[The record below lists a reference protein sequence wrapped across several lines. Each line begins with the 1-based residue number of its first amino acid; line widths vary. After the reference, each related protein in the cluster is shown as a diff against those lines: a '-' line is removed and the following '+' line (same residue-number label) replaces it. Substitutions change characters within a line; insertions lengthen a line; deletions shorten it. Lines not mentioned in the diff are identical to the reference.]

1 MERKAVPDNNPW
13 SNLMTITKFDR
24 GNNTKTTIRWD
35 SRTETQNNG
44 QIVPATISSISLL
57 IESLIKQICTMFEGD
72 TVRRN
77 KLYFKICDK
86 LHEIGLIDTSYN
98 SIEFEV
104 MRGQYQHALYRL
116 VAVARAATGSENPLN
131 VPNCLMAEWSR
142 YRREFQEIGFIA
154 SGGFGTVY
162 KALHRLDG
170 IEYAVKKIVVQ
181 SGQVSTIKQH
191 LEEVKSLAKL
201 NHMNIV
207 SYKTAWIEPT
217 LVTTTIPSLPNVEN
231 ERSKGHFSKHKAR
244 KNISYQSC
252 KNNNFNDNQ
261 LISNSSNSNENCG
274 QDISLR
280 SNKEVFYKTGMYIRM
295 ENNAQKH
302 EGGSAGGYVISH
314 DIINERFLELNSS
327 TNIIGQRI
335 IERSSSVSTEDTS
348 DIVSFRN
355 DSNDSKNNDDH
366 SRSNANHIISDS
378 NDESSSDNNQ
388 ICQYKSQVDSCY
400 ATLYIQMALCDK
412 TLQQWL
418 TERDDPTSQLTITE
432 IFTQI
437 LQGVDHIHSLGM
449 VHHDI
454 KPSNI
459 FITAH
464 FQIQLGDF
472 GLACPLQRKNHN
484 SVFGTHMYAAPEQ
497 LKGKCNPKSDMYS
510 IGIVLLELLTYT
522 KTQMEHYRIIDELK
536 KGQLP
541 ASLTKNHQK
550 WAHII
555 CQLLEEDP
563 DKRPSTDELLQN
575 VTEDKDMIIA
585 QLKDDIVK
593 KDNVIKELEERITV
607 LQTHITELEH
617 RETNKN
623 YYN

>member
-98 SIEFEV
+98 SIEFEG

-142 YRREFQEIGFIA
+142 YRREFQEISFIA

-170 IEYAVKKIVVQ
+170 IEYAVKKIVVR

-231 ERSKGHFSKHKAR
+231 ERNKSHFSKHKAR

-252 KNNNFNDNQ
+252 RNNNFNDNQ

-280 SNKEVFYKTGMYIRM
+280 SNKEVFYKTG
-295 ENNAQKH
+295 
-302 EGGSAGGYVISH
+302 
-314 DIINERFLELNSS
+314 
-327 TNIIGQRI
+327 QRI
-335 IERSSSVSTEDTS
+335 IERSSSISTEDTS

-355 DSNDSKNNDDH
+355 DSNDSKNNDDY
-366 SRSNANHIISDS
+366 SRSNADHIISDS

-522 KTQMEHYRIIDELK
+522 KTQMEHYHIIDELK

-550 WAHII
+550 WTHII

-593 KDNVIKELEERITV
+593 KDNVIRELEERITV

>member
-35 SRTETQNNG
+35 TRSETQNNE
-44 QIVPATISSISLL
+44 QIIPAATSSISLL

-77 KLYFKICDK
+77 KLYFKICDR

-98 SIEFEV
+98 SMELEGI
-104 MRGQYQHALYRL
+104 RGQFQHALYRL
-116 VAVARAATGSENPLN
+116 VALARTATGSEHPLN
-131 VPNCLMAEWSR
+131 VPSCLMAEWSR
-142 YRREFQEIGFIA
+142 YRREFHEISFIGG
-154 SGGFGTVY
+154 GGFGNVY

-170 IEYAVKKIVVQ
+170 IEYAVKKIIVQ
-181 SGQVSTIKQH
+181 SGHVSTIKQH

-207 SYKTAWIEPT
+207 AYKTAWIEPT
-217 LVTTTIPSLPNVEN
+217 LVTTTVPSLPNVGN
-231 ERSKGHFSKHKAR
+231 ERSKSHFSKYRAKR
-244 KNISYQSC
+244 NIPHQSC
-252 KNNNFNDNQ
+252 KNNNFNNNSQ
-261 LISNSSNSNENCG
+261 LISNSNNSKKNSG
-274 QDISLR
+274 QDISLK
-280 SNKEVFYKTGMYIRM
+280 SDKEVFYKT
-295 ENNAQKH
+295 
-302 EGGSAGGYVISH
+302 
-314 DIINERFLELNSS
+314 
-327 TNIIGQRI
+327 GQRI
-335 IERSSSVSTEDTS
+335 IERSSSTSTEDTS

-355 DSNDSKNNDDH
+355 DSNNSKSNNDY
-366 SRSNANHIISDS
+366 SRSNANYIVSDS
-378 NDESSSDNNQ
+378 NDESSSDINNQ
-388 ICQYKSQVDSCY
+388 IYQYKSRVDPCY

-418 TERDDPTSQLTITE
+418 KERDDSTSQQTITT

-472 GLACPLQRKNHN
+472 GLACPLQRKDHD

-497 LKGKCNPKSDMYS
+497 LKGKCNPKSDIYS
-510 IGIVLLELLTYT
+510 IGIVLLELLIYT
-522 KTQMEHYRIIDELK
+522 KTQMELCCIIDELK
-536 KGQLP
+536 KDQLP
-541 ASLTKNHQK
+541 VSLIKNHPK

-555 CQLLEEDP
+555 CQLIQEDP
-563 DKRPSTDELLQN
+563 NKRPSTDELLQN
-575 VTEDKDMIIA
+575 VTEDKDVVIA
-585 QLKDDIVK
+585 QLKHDIVK
-593 KDNVIKELEERITV
+593 KDNTIRELQEKITM
-607 LQTHITELEH
+607 LQAFITKSEPPSE
-617 RETNKN
+617 NQ
-623 YYN
+623 

>member
-98 SIEFEV
+98 SIEFEGI
-104 MRGQYQHALYRL
+104 RGQYQHALYRL

-142 YRREFQEIGFIA
+142 YRREFQEISFIA

-201 NHMNIV
+201 NHINIV

-231 ERSKGHFSKHKAR
+231 ERSKSHFSKHKAR
-244 KNISYQSC
+244 KSISYQSC
-252 KNNNFNDNQ
+252 KNNFNDNR

-280 SNKEVFYKTGMYIRM
+280 SNKEVFYKT
-295 ENNAQKH
+295 
-302 EGGSAGGYVISH
+302 
-314 DIINERFLELNSS
+314 
-327 TNIIGQRI
+327 GQRI

-593 KDNVIKELEERITV
+593 KDNVIRELEERITV

-617 RETNKN
+617 RETDKN

>member
-35 SRTETQNNG
+35 SRSETQNNE
-44 QIVPATISSISLL
+44 QIIPAATSSISLL

-77 KLYFKICDK
+77 KLYFKICDR

-98 SIEFEV
+98 SMELEDI
-104 MRGQYQHALYRL
+104 RGQFQHALYRL
-116 VAVARAATGSENPLN
+116 VALARTATGSEHPLN
-131 VPNCLMAEWSR
+131 VPSCLMAEWSR
-142 YRREFQEIGFIA
+142 YRREFHEISFIGG
-154 SGGFGTVY
+154 GGFGNVY

-170 IEYAVKKIVVQ
+170 IEYAVKKIIVQ
-181 SGQVSTIKQH
+181 SGHVSTIKQH

-207 SYKTAWIEPT
+207 AYKTAWIEPT
-217 LVTTTIPSLPNVEN
+217 LVTTTVPSLPNVEN
-231 ERSKGHFSKHKAR
+231 ERSKSHFSKHRAR
-244 KNISYQSC
+244 RNISHQSC
-252 KNNNFNDNQ
+252 KNNNFNNNSQ
-261 LISNSSNSNENCG
+261 LISNSSNSKENCG
-274 QDISLR
+274 QDISLK
-280 SNKEVFYKTGMYIRM
+280 SDKEAFYKT
-295 ENNAQKH
+295 
-302 EGGSAGGYVISH
+302 
-314 DIINERFLELNSS
+314 
-327 TNIIGQRI
+327 GQRI
-335 IERSSSVSTEDTS
+335 IERSSSTSTEDTS

-355 DSNDSKNNDDH
+355 SNNSKSNNDY
-366 SRSNANHIISDS
+366 SRSNANYIVSDS
-378 NDESSSDNNQ
+378 NDESSSDINNQ
-388 ICQYKSQVDSCY
+388 IYQYKSRVDPCY

-418 TERDDPTSQLTITE
+418 KERDDSTSQQTITT

-472 GLACPLQRKNHN
+472 GLACPLQRKDHD

-497 LKGKCNPKSDMYS
+497 LKGKCNPKSDIYS
-510 IGIVLLELLTYT
+510 IGIVLLELLIYT
-522 KTQMEHYRIIDELK
+522 KTQMELCCIIDELK
-536 KGQLP
+536 KDQLP
-541 ASLTKNHQK
+541 VSLIKNHPK

-555 CQLLEEDP
+555 CQLIQKDP
-563 DKRPSTDELLQN
+563 NKRPSTDELLQN
-575 VTEDKDMIIA
+575 VTEDKDVVIA
-585 QLKDDIVK
+585 KLKHDIVK
-593 KDNVIKELEERITV
+593 KDNTIRELQEKITM
-607 LQTHITELEH
+607 LQAFITKSEPPSE
-617 RETNKN
+617 NQ
-623 YYN
+623 

>member
-35 SRTETQNNG
+35 TRSETQNNE
-44 QIVPATISSISLL
+44 QIIPAATSSISLL

-77 KLYFKICDK
+77 KLYFKICDR

-98 SIEFEV
+98 SMELEGI
-104 MRGQYQHALYRL
+104 RGQFQHALYRL
-116 VAVARAATGSENPLN
+116 VALARTATGSEHPLN
-131 VPNCLMAEWSR
+131 VPSCLMAEWSR
-142 YRREFQEIGFIA
+142 YRREFHEISFIGG
-154 SGGFGTVY
+154 GGFGNVY

-170 IEYAVKKIVVQ
+170 IEYAVKKIIVQ
-181 SGQVSTIKQH
+181 SGHVSTIKQH

-207 SYKTAWIEPT
+207 AYKTAWIEPT
-217 LVTTTIPSLPNVEN
+217 LVTTTVPSLPNVGN
-231 ERSKGHFSKHKAR
+231 ERSKSHFSKYRAKR
-244 KNISYQSC
+244 NIPHQSC
-252 KNNNFNDNQ
+252 KNNNFNNNSQ
-261 LISNSSNSNENCG
+261 LISNSNNSKKNSG
-274 QDISLR
+274 QDISLK
-280 SNKEVFYKTGMYIRM
+280 SDKEVFYKTGMYFHI

-302 EGGSAGGYVISH
+302 VSGSAGGYIISH
-314 DIINERFLELNSS
+314 DIINERFLELNSL

-335 IERSSSVSTEDTS
+335 IERSSSTSTEDTS

-355 DSNDSKNNDDH
+355 DSNNSKSNNDY
-366 SRSNANHIISDS
+366 SRSNANYIVSDS
-378 NDESSSDNNQ
+378 NDESSSDINNQ
-388 ICQYKSQVDSCY
+388 IYQYKSRVDPCY

-418 TERDDPTSQLTITE
+418 KERDDSTSQQTITT

-472 GLACPLQRKNHN
+472 GLACPLQRKDHD

-497 LKGKCNPKSDMYS
+497 LKGKCNPKSDIYS
-510 IGIVLLELLTYT
+510 IGIVLLELLIYT
-522 KTQMEHYRIIDELK
+522 KTQMELCCIIDELK
-536 KGQLP
+536 KDQLP
-541 ASLTKNHQK
+541 VSLIKNHPK

-555 CQLLEEDP
+555 CQLIQEDP
-563 DKRPSTDELLQN
+563 NKRPSTDELLQN
-575 VTEDKDMIIA
+575 VTEDKDVVIA
-585 QLKDDIVK
+585 QLKHDIVK
-593 KDNVIKELEERITV
+593 KDNTIRELQEKITM
-607 LQTHITELEH
+607 LQAFITKSEPPSE
-617 RETNKN
+617 NQ
-623 YYN
+623 